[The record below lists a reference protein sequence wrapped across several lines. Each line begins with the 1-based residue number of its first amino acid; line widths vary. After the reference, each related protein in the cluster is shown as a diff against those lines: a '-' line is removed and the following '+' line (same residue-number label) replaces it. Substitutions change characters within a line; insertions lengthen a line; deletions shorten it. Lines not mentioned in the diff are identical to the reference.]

1 MDLIFVAK
9 LLLGTTAA
17 VVALMLL
24 VLKEDKD

>member
-9 LLLGTTAA
+9 LLLWITAA

>member
-9 LLLGTTAA
+9 LLLGITAG

-24 VLKEDKD
+24 VLKEDKH

>member
-1 MDLIFVAK
+1 MDLIFVTK
-9 LLLGTTAA
+9 LLLGITAS